1 MGTQLIPK
9 PVLSAVRWAITLT
22 ILTACT
28 GGDQPGEPTRPN
40 PPNSAPAAI
49 PVFYDGNGNPNVTYV
64 SMNTLQFTTVSS
76 ATIERRFF
84 EEYVWLPQVHRWEHR
99 KTFSDADK
107 PFHGTATPGHD
118 VGFAKVAFGVSNAV
132 VRNRTGVDIP
142 VPMAIPSMAFVPEG
156 PVPAP
161 PPLSASMRT
170 PTLSPT
176 TIARAQ
182 RTPEEYQASAADAF
196 VAAEAGSHRRLESL
210 RRGFSERRDGRGLHF
225 FTRTEGMITVD
236 IVFDSL
242 LGGVVEE
249 TTTEGGVRRAS
260 TAFKYDRVGSLD
272 VLSEKTLEIF
282 DRTGGVLSR
291 LRSVYSDLVVK

>member
-1 MGTQLIPK
+1 MGSHQLSK
-9 PVLSAVRWAITLT
+9 PVLSAIRWAVALT
-22 ILTACT
+22 IVTACT
-28 GGDQPGEPTRPN
+28 GSDQPGEPTRPS
-40 PPNSAPAAI
+40 PPHSPPAAI

-64 SMNTLQFTTVSS
+64 SMNTQQITTVGS

-84 EEYVWLPQVHRWEHR
+84 EEYVWLSQVQRWEHR

-107 PFHGTATPGHD
+107 PFHGTAVPGHD
-118 VGFAKVAFGVSNAV
+118 VGFAKVAFGVSNAA

-142 VPMAIPSMAFVPEG
+142 VPMTIPSMAFVPEG

-161 PPLSASMRT
+161 LPSVPVST

-176 TIARAQ
+176 ALARAK
-182 RTPEEYQASAADAF
+182 RTDAEHQAAAVDAF
-196 VAAEAGSHRRLESL
+196 VAAEAGSQRRLESL
-210 RRGFSERRDGRGLHF
+210 RRGFSERRDGRGKHF
-225 FTRTEGMITVD
+225 FTRTEGAITVD

-282 DRTGGVLSR
+282 DGTGRSFSR